1 MQLRKQL
8 SEQVP
13 KEWPTFNDLQF
24 GLLGF
29 QCLGLNEDDK
39 IVVKCIDK
47 QNNSREASFPRRDA
61 KQLLLA
67 TDTDDMP
74 LLLRTSRAVELW
86 KWINGSYTLARN
98 LFHGQKVEQLELIPQ
113 HLDMEKG
120 LLAVLTS
127 APAPEITI
135 YRQVL
140 EKIIKTMSKNHSST
154 ALGMAT

>member
-1 MQLRKQL
+1 MQLSKQP
-8 SEQVP
+8 SEPTPQ
-13 KEWPTFNDLQF
+13 EWTTIDDFQF
-24 GLLGF
+24 GPLGF

-39 IVVKCIDK
+39 IVVNCIDN
-47 QNNSREASFPRRDA
+47 QNNSREASFARQDA

-74 LLLRTSRAVELW
+74 ILLRTSRAVELW
-86 KWINGSYTLARN
+86 KWFNGSYTLARN
-98 LFHGQKVEQLELIPQ
+98 LFHGQQVEQLELIPPN
-113 HLDMEKG
+113 LDMEEG

-140 EKIIKTMSKNHSST
+140 EKIIKNMSQEHSFT
-154 ALGMAT
+154 ASGMAT